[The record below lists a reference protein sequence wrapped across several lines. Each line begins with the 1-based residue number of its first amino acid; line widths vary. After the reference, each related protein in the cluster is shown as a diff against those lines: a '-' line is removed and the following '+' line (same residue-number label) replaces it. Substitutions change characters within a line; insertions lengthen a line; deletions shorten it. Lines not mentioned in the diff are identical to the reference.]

1 MGRPKKEKPNH
12 GNYFEIKK
20 TVGYKMDGT
29 PIRKSFYSEK
39 SRDDAARR
47 GEDWIVAHKVAEQT
61 GETFIEKDY
70 TFAQWARKW
79 LETYK
84 KGKVKQHT
92 YDYTYR
98 VNIEKYMIPFFGQAK
113 LQNISQADI
122 QDYFNKH
129 NYLAENNLKRHRM
142 ILRNIFEKAVYNGL
156 CRKNPV
162 ADITY
167 ASKKEKTIRHVY
179 TKEQADKLIEYA
191 KTQKWGAMIVIMLN
205 TGVRR
210 GELLGLKWLDI
221 DYDRKSVFV
230 KRSITPDTEEPHDGD
245 VKSKTSYREIP
256 VSDNFLDYL
265 KTLPHKTDYIIPGK
279 TKYGYFSIDAFE
291 QRYKIFM
298 EQACAKLKIP
308 YLVPHELRHTFGTVL
323 REEGVDIYT
332 ISHVMG
338 HSNVAVTDKIYVHN
352 DYNVLRKNMGLDRK
366 PGASVVQVSYR
377 RKFKVIWAKRKAA
390 QTTE

>member
-12 GNYFEIKK
+12 GKYFEVKK
-20 TVGYKMDGT
+20 TIGHKMNGD
-29 PIRKSFYSEK
+29 PIRKSFYSET
-39 SRDDAARR
+39 SRSDADKQ
-47 GEDWIVAHKVAEQT
+47 GEDWIVAQKVAEQA
-61 GETFIEKDY
+61 GEPFIEKDY
-70 TFAQWARKW
+70 TFAEWARKW

-98 VNIEKYMIPFFGQAK
+98 VNVEKYMIPFFNQAK
-113 LQNISQADI
+113 LQNILQTDI
-122 QDYFNKH
+122 QEYFNKH
-129 NYLAENNLKRHRM
+129 NFLAESNLKRHHM
-142 ILRNIFEKAVYNGL
+142 ILLNIFEKAVYNDL
-156 CRKNPV
+156 CQKNPV
-162 ADITY
+162 MGITY
-167 ASKKEKTIRHVY
+167 ASAKKATVRHAY
-179 TKEQADKLIEYA
+179 TKAQADKLIEYA

-210 GELLGLKWLDI
+210 GELLGLKWLDV
-221 DYDRKSVFV
+221 DYDRKSIFV
-230 KRSITPDTEEPHDGD
+230 RRSVTPDTDEPHDGD

-256 VSDNFLDYL
+256 VSDDFLDYL
-265 KTLPHKTDYIIPGK
+265 KMLPHKTDYIIPGK

-298 EQACAKLKIP
+298 EQACAKLGIP

-323 REEGVDIYT
+323 REKGVDIYT

-352 DYNVLRKNMGLDRK
+352 DYDVLRKDMGLDVK
-366 PGASVVQVSYR
+366 TGTGVV
-377 RKFKVIWAKRKAA
+377 
-390 QTTE
+390 